1 MQLSPEARAALDR
14 VVLKVQ
20 SGDLAPVVE
29 ISLLRARDGIPCDR
43 WTLSNRVLAF
53 FPTGTLD
60 CRGFRQWQEV
70 SRYVMAGA
78 HAAYILAP
86 ITRPVTNPDTGEEQ
100 VVLLGFRS
108 VAVFPVDVTD
118 RKPPGR
124 RRRPLLRDRP
134 LVQYQAAAQVCRHYS
149 CNLPL
154 TEAVG

>member
-1 MQLSPEARAALDR
+1 M
-14 VVLKVQ
+14 
-20 SGDLAPVVE
+20 
-29 ISLLRARDGIPCDR
+29 RARDGIPCDR
-43 WTLSNRVLAF
+43 WRLSNRVLAF
-53 FPTGTLD
+53 FQTGTLD
-60 CRGFRQWQEV
+60 CRGFRRWQEV
-70 SRYVMAGA
+70 GRYVMAGA

-124 RRRPLLRDRP
+124 RRRPCCATARWFRTRP
-134 LVQYQAAAQVCRHYS
+134 PRRCARHDS
-149 CNLPL
+149 CSLPV